1 MTPYVSELM
10 KCKGCGAEIQFN
22 DPAKPGFIPFDVYER
37 KIENGEEVIC
47 QRCFRL
53 KHYNV
58 FTECAQ
64 ENDMLDFLKNS
75 HKHFDKYVF
84 VFDIFDFE
92 GTYRK
97 EVIETIKDKPV
108 YYVANKFDTL
118 PRAVS
123 ASQLKS
129 WLLKR
134 LEFFDEKKD
143 IIFITSTKHGFGTS
157 RLKETLEKENGKI
170 LFIGTTNV
178 GKSSLLSF
186 MYKDIKVVSSPF
198 PKTTIGIL
206 EIEVNKKLRIFDS
219 PGIIINDRV
228 IDLLSS
234 DCQAKVFGK
243 GETSRKTFK
252 IDEDTHLF
260 VSGLCKLQVEFEGEY
275 KPIFQVFLPKAVTF
289 HQTKNAKFIN
299 NFTKHFGGMLF
310 PPCSIE
316 EHPEI
321 EYKEVEVEFN
331 ENVEVSIPGLCWIN
345 IKRGIGKF
353 KITLPINVTPIIREP
368 LIKPI
373 RD

>member
-1 MTPYVSELM
+1 M

-22 DPAKPGFIPFDVYER
+22 EPAKPGFIPFEVYER
-37 KIENGEEVIC
+37 KLENGEEILC

-53 KHYNV
+53 KHYGI
-58 FTECAQ
+58 FKEYAQ
-64 ENDMLDFLKNS
+64 ENDILDFLKTSKN
-75 HKHFDKYVF
+75 HFDKYVF
-84 VFDIFDFE
+84 VFDIFDFD

-97 EVIETIKDKPV
+97 EVIDLIKDKPI

-123 ASQLKS
+123 ANQLKE

-143 IIFITSTKHGFGTS
+143 KIFITSTKHGFGMTK
-157 RLKETLEKENGKI
+157 LKETLEKDEGKI

-178 GKSSLLSF
+178 GKSSLLGH
-186 MYKDIKVVSSPF
+186 MYKDIDVLASPF

-206 EIEVNKKLRIFDS
+206 EIEVDKKLRIFDS
-219 PGIIINDRV
+219 PGIIVNDRV

-234 DCQAKVFGK
+234 ECQAKVLGK

-252 IDEDTHLF
+252 IDNNTHLF
-260 VSGLCKLQVEFEGEY
+260 ISGLCKLQVEFEGEY
-275 KPIFQVFLPKAVTF
+275 KPIFQVFLPKSVTL
-289 HQTKNAKFIN
+289 HQTKNVNFIN
-299 NFTKHFGGMLF
+299 NFTKHFGGILF
-310 PPCSIE
+310 PPCSSE
-316 EHPEI
+316 EHSELQ
-321 EYKEVEVEFN
+321 YKIVEVGFNEEVEIA
-331 ENVEVSIPGLCWIN
+331 IPGLCWIN
-345 IKRGIGKF
+345 IKRGTGRFRLMIP
-353 KITLPINVTPIIREP
+353 TNVSPVIREP